1 MPKITNFIVRY
12 RKITLAMVLAFVGLT
27 ACRDNPPVVYP
38 TSVTFTEDEPPLAT
52 GDKIS
57 ISILND
63 ATEKSRG
70 EYVLSSS
77 GEIEIPYIGEV
88 KAAGKLSAALK
99 REIRDKLADGYL
111 VNPVV
116 SVSVLEI
123 NSRKISVSGQVTKNG
138 TIKYIPNMTIVDAIA
153 QSGGLTPMARAN
165 AVRVTR
171 SDKDGKTNTY
181 VLPFEMILEAKRPN
195 FPMLPGDQVYIDTRV
210 F

>member
-1 MPKITNFIVRY
+1 MSKITNFFLGS
-12 RKITLAMVLAFVGLT
+12 RKVLVVVALAQGVL

-57 ISILND
+57 VAILND

-70 EYVLSSS
+70 EFILSSS

-88 KAAGKLSAALK
+88 KAAGKLSAELK
-99 REIRDKLADGYL
+99 REIRDRLADGYL

-116 SVSVLEI
+116 SINVLEI
-123 NSRKISVSGQVTKNG
+123 NSRKISVSGQVVKNG
-138 TIKYIPNMTIVDAIA
+138 TIKYVPNMTIVDAIA

-171 SDKDGKTNTY
+171 NEKGGKTNTY